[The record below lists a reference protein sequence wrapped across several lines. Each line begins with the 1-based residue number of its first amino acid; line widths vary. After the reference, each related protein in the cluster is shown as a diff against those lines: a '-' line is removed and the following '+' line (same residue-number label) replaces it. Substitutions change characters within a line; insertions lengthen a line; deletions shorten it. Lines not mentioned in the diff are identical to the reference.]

1 MNIMQQAISLLSTRI
16 IHVLSQLLH
25 VLYLR
30 CAMISLKI
38 FHDNI
43 FIIFE
48 MRIFNSKCKS
58 VLRERSTRNSFLLI
72 RFKILL
78 ADLYVDKNYY
88 IDIFHFDDY
97 LNKQL
102 MGSSENQFL
111 MLYAKLMVIFLFLL
125 KGSFAVLVTV
135 AVSYSR
141 RMNSADLT
149 SFTRPDLSDN
159 FLSNKE
165 LTSCE
170 VNLRAIIELEILFR
184 KRNYRLEYG
193 RTLNTN

>member
-1 MNIMQQAISLLSTRI
+1 MS
-16 IHVLSQLLH
+16 HLLH

-38 FHDNI
+38 FYDNI
-43 FIIFE
+43 FYSIK

-135 AVSYSR
+135 AVSYSQ
-141 RMNSADLT
+141 RMNSADLK
-149 SFTRPDLSDN
+149 SFTRIERKEKSRTVRFIQESCSD
-159 FLSNKE
+159 E
-165 LTSCE
+165 ADPTSC
-170 VNLRAIIELEILFR
+170 LW
-184 KRNYRLEYG
+184 
-193 RTLNTN
+193 

>member
-1 MNIMQQAISLLSTRI
+1 MSTRI
-16 IHVLSQLLH
+16 IRDLSHLLH

-38 FHDNI
+38 FYDNI
-43 FIIFE
+43 FYSIK

-125 KGSFAVLVTV
+125 KGSFAVLLTV
-135 AVSYSR
+135 AFSYSR
-141 RMNSADLT
+141 RM
-149 SFTRPDLSDN
+149 FP
-159 FLSNKE
+159 E
-165 LTSCE
+165 
-170 VNLRAIIELEILFR
+170 
-184 KRNYRLEYG
+184 
-193 RTLNTN
+193 

>member
-1 MNIMQQAISLLSTRI
+1 
-16 IHVLSQLLH
+16 
-25 VLYLR
+25 
-30 CAMISLKI
+30 
-38 FHDNI
+38 
-43 FIIFE
+43 

-58 VLRERSTRNSFLLI
+58 VLRERSTRNSFLWI
-72 RFKILL
+72 GFKILL
-78 ADLYVDKNYY
+78 AELYLQKIDKNYN
-88 IDIFHFDDY
+88 IDVFHFDDY
-97 LNKQL
+97 LNKQF
-102 MGSSENQFL
+102 MGCSENQFL
-111 MLYAKLMVIFLFLL
+111 MLHAKLMVIFLFLL

-165 LTSCE
+165 LTSWE
-170 VNLRAIIELEILFR
+170 VNLRAIIELEIFFR

-193 RTLNTN
+193 RTLNTNWVSKQILWYLRR

>member
-1 MNIMQQAISLLSTRI
+1 
-16 IHVLSQLLH
+16 
-25 VLYLR
+25 
-30 CAMISLKI
+30 
-38 FHDNI
+38 
-43 FIIFE
+43 

-111 MLYAKLMVIFLFLL
+111 MLYAKLMV
-125 KGSFAVLVTV
+125 VLTIIIIIIIIIIIRGKRLR
-135 AVSYSR
+135 SPWMR
-141 RMNSADLT
+141 
-149 SFTRPDLSDN
+149 SD
-159 FLSNKE
+159 
-165 LTSCE
+165 
-170 VNLRAIIELEILFR
+170 
-184 KRNYRLEYG
+184 
-193 RTLNTN
+193 

>member
-1 MNIMQQAISLLSTRI
+1 
-16 IHVLSQLLH
+16 
-25 VLYLR
+25 
-30 CAMISLKI
+30 MISLKI
-38 FHDNI
+38 FYDNI
-43 FIIFE
+43 FYSIK

-58 VLRERSTRNSFLLI
+58 VLRERSTRNSFLWI
-72 RFKILL
+72 CFKILL
-78 ADLYVDKNYY
+78 ADLYIDKNYY
-88 IDIFHFDDY
+88 IDIFHIEGY

-111 MLYAKLMVIFLFLL
+111 MLHAKLIVIFLFLL

-159 FLSNKE
+159 FLSNNE
-165 LTSCE
+165 LTSWQ

-193 RTLNTN
+193 RTLNTNWVSKQILWYLRR

>member
-1 MNIMQQAISLLSTRI
+1 
-16 IHVLSQLLH
+16 
-25 VLYLR
+25 
-30 CAMISLKI
+30 
-38 FHDNI
+38 
-43 FIIFE
+43 

-58 VLRERSTRNSFLLI
+58 VLRERSTRNSFLWI

-78 ADLYVDKNYY
+78 ADLYIDKNYY
-88 IDIFHFDDY
+88 IDIFHIEDY

-111 MLYAKLMVIFLFLL
+111 MLHAKLMVIFLFLL

-149 SFTRPDLSDN
+149 FFTRPDLSDN
-159 FLSNKE
+159 FLSNNK
-165 LTSCE
+165 LTSWE
-170 VNLRAIIELEILFR
+170 VNLRAIIQLEILFR

-193 RTLNTN
+193 RTLNTNEWANRYFDISDENKFLAFASLDHSIVWELIDLNIYLSSPFPVF